1 MPRQLSA
8 FLRLATA
15 LAIYGSIFWQVSD
28 RLANGLFRPQ
38 EYFFY
43 FTIQTALISA
53 TVLTISGIGAL
64 RGKPQS
70 LRLTQV
76 RLWVV
81 SYEVVVAIVY
91 NALLRGTEVLPGDP
105 DYGYDWPVLPNEIL
119 HVWAPIFILIDWALS
134 KDAVKIATKKVWWVV
149 AYPLTWLA
157 VSILRGAF
165 APDHWW
171 AYWFLDPA
179 EGVEQMLTYIFG
191 ISGFMIVA
199 GFGFNALRNVIAKA
213 QR

>member
-15 LAIYGSIFWQVSD
+15 LAIFGSIFWQVSD
-28 RLANGLFRPQ
+28 RLANDLFRPQ

-53 TVLTISGIGAL
+53 TVLTISGIGTL

-70 LRLTQV
+70 LRLSQV

-157 VSILRGAF
+157 ASILRGAF

-191 ISGFMIVA
+191 ISAFMIVA
-199 GFGFNALRNVIAKA
+199 GFGFNALRNLIAKA

>member
-15 LAIYGSIFWQVSD
+15 LAIYGSIFWQVTD
-28 RLANGLFRPQ
+28 RLANNLFRPQ

-64 RGKPQS
+64 RRKPQS
-70 LRLTQV
+70 LRLSQV

-179 EGVEQMLTYIFG
+179 EGIEQMLTYIFG
-191 ISGFMIVA
+191 ISAFMIVA
-199 GFGFNALRNVIAKA
+199 GFGFNALRNLVAKV

>member
-15 LAIYGSIFWQVSD
+15 LAIFGSIFWQVSD
-28 RLANGLFRPQ
+28 RLANDLFRPQ

-70 LRLTQV
+70 LRLSQV

-134 KDAVKIATKKVWWVV
+134 KDAAKIGTKKVWWVV

-179 EGVEQMLTYIFG
+179 EGVAQMLTYIFG
-191 ISGFMIVA
+191 ISAFMIVA
-199 GFGFNALRNVIAKA
+199 GFGFNALRNLIAKA